1 MTMKRTLSVW
11 LQSAYLNFVTPP
23 NEYAKTGL
31 NGMSSPFFDLIFGV
45 IKTIHPPSIPE
56 KESEIKVVQIP
67 AGVEKLLTETKKSFR
82 QNSDMLVISESDLEE
97 AKQYDEEGWL
107 NSISTRTIVMND
119 SLKNYAVVSG
129 GYSSW

>member
-1 MTMKRTLSVW
+1 
-11 LQSAYLNFVTPP
+11 
-23 NEYAKTGL
+23 
-31 NGMSSPFFDLIFGV
+31 MSSPFFDLIFGV

-56 KESEIKVVQIP
+56 KESEVKVVQIP
-67 AGVEKLLTETKKSFR
+67 SGVEKLLTETKKSFR

-119 SLKNYAVVSG
+119 SLKNHAVVSG